1 MCGEQRGK
9 DYTVFFK
16 GKNPCVVAGLLA
28 GMGLGAALGVAPVAA
43 IAEDATV
50 VVVND
55 AATVQVS
62 EDNAGK
68 QAVVVETAVSDGA
81 QLPENKVADVTE
93 ATGSDASVSVIEEPK
108 GNDTASKAED
118 NAEDTKPDALDT
130 KTDEA
135 ADAKTDEVADAGAK
149 TDTADTKTED
159 TTSGA
164 DTKAD
169 TANTEESI
177 SVDGSETVKKVE
189 ETAEAKKAEESKAAD
204 TDKQAA
210 AQSATVSV
218 ENTVATEAPSYKNQ
232 WVKSSDGTS
241 YYWYDQ
247 NGKQVTSGMVVTSVN
262 FDGTDK
268 GELQRYYIE
277 ASTKTV
283 SFAKVLNVTWETG
296 VKGYAYSTKYGYL
309 ARGKYSETDAKG
321 NVLTYLADGNGKL
334 ENTGW
339 LVTNKY
345 DGGGLQRYYIDP
357 TQHCAVQGYSTAGG
371 YEHYTT
377 TKGYVARGKYTETSG
392 STKGYVY
399 LANGDGKLEHT
410 GWLVTDKYD
419 GGGLQRYY
427 IDPTAHAAIPGQS
440 SAGYLHYTTSK
451 GYVLRGFTSEG
462 GVKRYGNG
470 DGLLTTGW
478 IVTGYYTNGNL
489 HRYYQ
494 KNGKFLTSQ
503 FFNDGGYWAYAW
515 SSGQVLRGKGN
526 VGGYLYVADGDGRLA
541 TNVGWVVTDKYDGG
555 GLQRYYFERTEG
567 KAYSHAVTGIF
578 KAKLEN
584 SNYYSWF
591 YGSPTEGYELRGKL
605 KVSEGVIM
613 ADGDGRVNNAST
625 GWLVT
630 GTYDGGGLQR
640 YYMVNTG
647 KGYSAAKTGYF
658 QAKLENTNH
667 NSWFYGSTTEGYVL
681 RGKLKTS
688 EGIVM
693 ADGDGRI
700 ETTSGWI
707 VTGKYDGGG
716 LQRYYMVRN
725 SKGYSVAKTG
735 YFQAKLEN
743 SNKTTWFYGNTS
755 QGYVARGATR
765 FNSGILLAN
774 GDGILLESLFPSQKA
789 NSWLV
794 TTVFAGY
801 AQRYYVISAD
811 GHLMTKYGK
820 FTTQD
825 EHGKTYTYYGRED
838 TGAVVIGTYTAPNGQ
853 VYRGDNDGHLITVG
867 WFKMSGSWYWMS
879 SNGNSTKFTNAAY
892 AAWNSIKNMSS
903 STGYLLVIDNSNYRV
918 VAFQGSAGNWT
929 PVHDWLCS
937 VGVNKTVG
945 SDIFGQTV
953 RGSYT
958 IKKKGTMMGGDP
970 DYYYWSEFWTP
981 NSGEEG
987 QRFHSVGY
995 YRRYGTDYTNPDNRG
1010 ALYDKGLGKAET
1022 HGCVRLEL
1030 DAVKW
1035 IFYTCPIGTKVYS
1048 Y

>member
-28 GMGLGAALGVAPVAA
+28 GMGLGAALGAGPVAA

-55 AATVQVS
+55 AATVQVA
-62 EDNAGK
+62 EDTAEK
-68 QAVVVETAVSDGA
+68 QAVVVETTVT
-81 QLPENKVADVTE
+81 EDVTAPEEKVVDVDE
-93 ATGSDASVSVIEEPK
+93 ATGSDASVSVTEEPK
-108 GNDTASKAED
+108 DDGASKAED
-118 NAEDTKPDALDT
+118 VVEGTKSDAVDTKSDETVDT
-130 KTDEA
+130 KSDEVA
-135 ADAKTDEVADAGAK
+135 DADAKTDAADTKAED
-149 TDTADTKTED
+149 TTADTKTD
-159 TTSGA
+159 AA
-164 DTKAD
+164 DTKTDTKTD
-169 TANTEESI
+169 TATTEESI
-177 SVDGSETVKKVE
+177 SLDGSETVKKVE
-189 ETAEAKKAEESKAAD
+189 ETAAAKKAEESKAAD
-204 TDKQAA
+204 AAKQAV

-218 ENTVATEAPSYKNQ
+218 ENTVTTEAPSYKNQ
-232 WVKSSDGTS
+232 WVKSSDGKS

-247 NGKQVTSGMVVTSVN
+247 NGKQVTSGMVVTSVR

-277 ASTKTV
+277 SSTKTV

-321 NVLTYLADGNGKL
+321 NVLTYLADSNGKL

-345 DGGGLQRYYIDP
+345 DGGLQRYYIDP
-357 TQHCAVQGYSTAGG
+357 TQHCTVQGYSTAGG

-399 LANGDGKLEHT
+399 LANDDGKLEHT

-462 GVKRYGNG
+462 GVKRYAN
-470 DGLLTTGW
+470 DNGLLTTGW
-478 IVTGYYTNGNL
+478 VVTGYYTNGGL
-489 HRYYQ
+489 QRYYQ

-526 VGGYLYVADGDGRLA
+526 VGGYLYVADDDGRLA
-541 TNVGWVVTDKYDGG
+541 TNVGWVVTGKYDGG
-555 GLQRYYFERTEG
+555 GLQRYYFQRTEG

-578 KAKLEN
+578 QAKLEN
-584 SNYYSWF
+584 TNYYSWF
-591 YGSPTEGYELRGKL
+591 YGSPTQGYELRGKL

-613 ADGDGRVNNAST
+613 ADNDGRVNNSSS

-630 GTYDGGGLQR
+630 AKYDGGLQR
-640 YYMVNTG
+640 YYMINTG
-647 KGYSAAKTGYF
+647 KGYSAAKVGFF
-658 QAKLENTNH
+658 QAKLENTNY
-667 NSWFYGSTTEGYVL
+667 NSWFYGSSSEGYVL
-681 RGKLKTS
+681 RGKLKTN

-693 ADGDGRI
+693 ATDDGRI
-700 ETTSGWI
+700 ETSSGWI

-725 SKGYSVAKTG
+725 SAGYSVAKTG

-755 QGYVARGATR
+755 QGYVARGATK

-774 GDGILLESLFPSQKA
+774 GDGILLESLFPNQKA

-867 WFKMSGSWYWMS
+867 WFKMNGSWYWMY

-892 AAWNSIKNMSS
+892 SAWNSIKNWSS
-903 STGYLLVIDNSNYRV
+903 STSYLICVDNSNLRTII
-918 VAFQGSAGNWT
+918 FQGSAGNWT
-929 PVHDWLCS
+929 PIRDVLCS
-937 VGVNKTVG
+937 VGKAPSNAAEVAEG
-945 SDIFGQTV
+945 YGATV
-953 RGSYT
+953 RGVYS
-958 IKKKGTMMGGDP
+958 IIRKGYVMGNDP
-970 DYYYWSEFWTP
+970 DYYYWTEFWQP
-981 NSGEEG
+981 RAGEEG
-987 QRFHSVGY
+987 QRFHSRPY
-995 YRRYGTDYTNPDNRG
+995 WRNSSGTPG
-1010 ALYDKGLGKAET
+1010 ALYDNGNFGKAQT
-1022 HGCVRLEL
+1022 HGCVRLNLE
-1030 DAVKW
+1030 DVKF
-1035 IFYTCPIGTKVYS
+1035 I
-1048 Y
+1048 

>member
-28 GMGLGAALGVAPVAA
+28 GMGLGAALGAAPVAA

-50 VVVND
+50 VVSD
-55 AATVQVS
+55 ANTVQVV
-62 EDNAGK
+62 EDAPE
-68 QAVVVETAVSDGA
+68 QQVEVVEPTADDETAV
-81 QLPENKVADVTE
+81 PEEKAVVADE
-93 ATGSDASVSVIEEPK
+93 PASDASVAADEVAK
-108 GNDTASKAED
+108 ADDAASKAED
-118 NAEDTKPDALDT
+118 AAGDSKSEGAAAKSDEAGDAVDADSKSGSDDAENDAVDAKDDTKDDA
-130 KTDEA
+130 K
-135 ADAKTDEVADAGAK
+135 ADAK
-149 TDTADTKTED
+149 ADTV
-159 TTSGA
+159 
-164 DTKAD
+164 
-169 TANTEESI
+169 TAEESA
-177 SVDGSETVKKVE
+177 SVDGAETVKKVE
-189 ETAEAKKAEESKAAD
+189 DAAAKKSEESKAAD
-204 TDKQAA
+204 AAKQVV

-218 ENTVATEAPSYKNQ
+218 ENVSATTEAPSYKNQ
-232 WVKSSDGTS
+232 WVKSSDGSS

-247 NGKQVTSGMVVTSVN
+247 NGKQVTSGMVVTSVR

-268 GELQRYYIE
+268 GEMQRYYIE
-277 ASTKTV
+277 SATKSV

-339 LVTNKY
+339 LVTDKY

-440 SAGYLHYTTSK
+440 SAGYLHYTTSN

-515 SSGQVLRGKGN
+515 SNGQVLRGKGS

-591 YGSPTEGYELRGKL
+591 YGSPTQGYELRGKM

-647 KGYSAAKTGYF
+647 KGYSAAKVGFF
-658 QAKLENTNH
+658 QAKLENSNY
-667 NSWFYGSTTEGYVL
+667 NSWFYGSSSEGYVL

-688 EGIVM
+688 DGIVM

-700 ETTSGWI
+700 ETSSGWI

-725 SKGYSVAKTG
+725 SSGYSVAKTG

-743 SNKTTWFYGNTS
+743 SDKTTWFYGNTS
-755 QGYVARGATR
+755 QGYVARGATK
-765 FNSGILLAN
+765 FSSGVLLAN

-789 NSWLV
+789 NTWLV

-811 GHLMTKYGK
+811 GHLLTKYGK

-867 WFKMSGSWYWMS
+867 WFKMNGSWYWMY
-879 SNGNSTKFTNAAY
+879 SNGNSTRFTNAAY
-892 AAWNSIKNMSS
+892 SAWNSIKNWSS
-903 STGYLLVIDNSNYRV
+903 STSYLICVDNSNLRTII
-918 VAFQGSAGNWT
+918 FQGSAGNWT
-929 PVHDWLCS
+929 PVRDVLCS
-937 VGVNKTVG
+937 VGKNPSNAAEVAEG
-945 SDIFGQTV
+945 YGATV
-953 RGSYT
+953 RGVYS
-958 IKKKGTMMGGDP
+958 IIRKGYVMGNDP
-970 DYYYWSEFWTP
+970 DYYYWTEFWQP
-981 NSGEEG
+981 HAGEEG
-987 QRFHSVGY
+987 QRFHSRPY
-995 YRRYGTDYTNPDNRG
+995 WRNASRTPG
-1010 ALYDKGLGKAET
+1010 ALCDNGNFGKAQT
-1022 HGCVRLEL
+1022 HGCVRLNVE
-1030 DAVKW
+1030 DVKF
-1035 IFYTCPIGTKVYS
+1035 IYDYCPVGTKVYS